1 MQLDKQKLALLLSL
15 PDDALQKLVTDLA
28 REAGVSPAALGL
40 DPGQISKL
48 RAALAKATDADLAA
62 INQLLKEKKGQ

>member
-28 REAGVSPAALGL
+28 RDAGISPAALGL
-40 DPGQISKL
+40 DPRQIAQL
-48 RAALAKATDADLAA
+48 RAALSGATDKDLAA
-62 INQLLKEKKGQ
+62 INQLLNEKKG